1 MQERAVALNLRLFT
15 IKHRTFG
22 QTKEIYEDRN
32 IIDRLVDLDDKHE
45 KRDANPCWKCR
56 SKN

>member
-1 MQERAVALNLRLFT
+1 MQEWAVALNLRLFT

-45 KRDANPCWKCR
+45 KRDANPC
-56 SKN
+56 